1 MIRRDRGSLKLFR
14 ADNKGVAA
22 TEFALIAPILIAL
35 YLGGTEASIAISVYR
50 KVGLA
55 SAMTGDALT
64 QIADPDEVA
73 VRNVLALGHSV
84 IKPYDAQEL
93 TVTATVVWIDNL
105 GKGNIDCSMSTTAGQ
120 EAVKLT
126 PYDVPTRLASM
137 RNRSVIVTTASY
149 AYSPMGTLIWKEPF
163 NMKRVAYFN
172 PRKSARYMWD
182 GC

>member
-1 MIRRDRGSLKLFR
+1 MRRFKTSLKLFR
-14 ADNKGVAA
+14 TDDAGVGA

-35 YLGGTEASIAISVYR
+35 YLGGAEASIAISVYR

-64 QIADPDEVA
+64 QIVDPDEVA
-73 VRNVLALGHSV
+73 VRNVLALGRFV

-93 TVTATVVWIDNL
+93 TVTATAVWIDNL
-105 GKGNIDCSMSTTAGQ
+105 GKGTIDCSMSTTAGQ
-120 EAVKLT
+120 EALKLT
-126 PYDVPTRLASM
+126 PYDVPMRLASM
-137 RNRSVIVTTASY
+137 RNRSVIVTTARY

-163 NMKRVAYFN
+163 DMQRISYFN
-172 PRKSARYMWD
+172 PRKNARYIWK